1 MVWAASDDEPVSA
14 VPQHGMFGGPD
25 NTAGVRLFY
34 FAGPFKFPRV
44 RSLRL
49 SDGSRWAVATG
60 WDFYVSHISH
70 LAETLFKKSVV
81 VVVCDCCVNLALGA
95 ICRDHVAYAAFTRLG
110 KDASQ
115 GNAWLISPLS
125 VGLAGRGFCAT
136 G

>member
-81 VVVCDCCVNLALGA
+81 VVVCDCWCELGA
-95 ICRDHVAYAAFTRLG
+95 
-110 KDASQ
+110 
-115 GNAWLISPLS
+115 
-125 VGLAGRGFCAT
+125 RGDLPR
-136 G
+136 